1 MYIVRQFYY
10 LNFQVLP
17 FRFWELYLT
26 SWCLSIIEKLKHA
39 CSKTKI
45 LRCVSS
51 LSFVFFWVIPR
62 RLIYICRRFGTLS
75 VPSSKAPAFEDG
87 TDRVFRNVGIYKSDA
102 GESPKRKQTTFWTRR
117 KLEIKKFSIVLLLFQ
132 LQINMYLLT
141 LPLSFSLFW
150 QTKYSIC
157 VFRSLSI
164 WEIWKYKRAPFFILK
179 LQRSSIFISE
189 YSGPALYSLRDI
201 FYLLVFTYY
210 ADKISVNLPL
220 LGAF

>member
-102 GESPKRKQTTFWTRR
+102 GESPKWKQTTFWTWR
-117 KLEIKKFSIVLLLFQ
+117 KLEIKNYLIKFTNLECRLVHTISVSGSAQ
-132 LQINMYLLT
+132 CEVSAVVN
-141 LPLSFSLFW
+141 
-150 QTKYSIC
+150 C
-157 VFRSLSI
+157 
-164 WEIWKYKRAPFFILK
+164 A
-179 LQRSSIFISE
+179 SSVKE
-189 YSGPALYSLRDI
+189 YSVQNQIDFLHRN
-201 FYLLVFTYY
+201 
-210 ADKISVNLPL
+210 K
-220 LGAF
+220 